1 MVLQTSCRHNLVST
15 ILSSQKLQNVLLTF
29 DEIRISC
36 CLSVHYMG
44 RSWEAIYK
52 VIPDEQPLIES
63 TLKDLVSCSL
73 CRSISYATK
82 ACS

>member
-1 MVLQTSCRHNLVST
+1 MKCKRKATLHGASDL
-15 ILSSQKLQNVLLTF
+15 LSSRELQHVLLTF
-29 DEIRISC
+29 DEIRISSY
-36 CLSVHYMG
+36 LSVHYLW

-73 CRSISYATK
+73 SRPISYATK
-82 ACS
+82 ACW